1 MINIIATWAMALT
14 YIFLLLFIIVF
25 IPIQLYLEN
34 IKKKKFKS
42 RIIDILKNNH
52 NNLDLNDI
60 KQMTEAVNLNN
71 FAARKIIK
79 QLYYTDELNLNLV
92 RQLQKKEIQQEE
104 PFDGCSDELKPTLIG
119 INELLETH
127 GSESQKHLLTP
138 IISEL
143 KELNQIKHD
152 HKKMKTQSYIAYIIA
167 IISFFIGS
175 ISFYYT
181 ITAPSGKEIA
191 NTVVE
196 QLKANQN
203 QQ

>member
-42 RIIDILKNNH
+42 RIIDILNNH

-92 RQLQKKEIQQEE
+92 RQLQKEIQQEE

-119 INELLETH
+119 INELLEIH

-203 QQ
+203 Q

>member
-92 RQLQKKEIQQEE
+92 RQLQKEIQQEE

-119 INELLETH
+119 INELSETH

>member
-92 RQLQKKEIQQEE
+92 RQLQKEIQQEE

-119 INELLETH
+119 INELLEIHARTL
-127 GSESQKHLLTP
+127 SCPNNS
-138 IISEL
+138 
-143 KELNQIKHD
+143 
-152 HKKMKTQSYIAYIIA
+152 
-167 IISFFIGS
+167 
-175 ISFYYT
+175 
-181 ITAPSGKEIA
+181 
-191 NTVVE
+191 
-196 QLKANQN
+196 
-203 QQ
+203 

>member
-92 RQLQKKEIQQEE
+92 RQLQKEIQQEE

-152 HKKMKTQSYIAYIIA
+152 HKK
-167 IISFFIGS
+167 
-175 ISFYYT
+175 
-181 ITAPSGKEIA
+181 
-191 NTVVE
+191 
-196 QLKANQN
+196 
-203 QQ
+203 

>member
-79 QLYYTDELNLNLV
+79 QLYYTDELNLV
-92 RQLQKKEIQQEE
+92 RQLQKEIQQEE

>member
-79 QLYYTDELNLNLV
+79 QLYYTDELNLV
-92 RQLQKKEIQQEE
+92 RQLQKEIQQEE

-119 INELLETH
+119 INELLEIH

-196 QLKANQN
+196 QLKAN
-203 QQ
+203 

>member
-1 MINIIATWAMALT
+1 MALT
-14 YIFLLLFIIVF
+14 YIFILLFIIVF

-42 RIIDILKNNH
+42 RIIDILKNDH

-60 KQMTEAVNLNN
+60 KQMTEAVSLNN

-79 QLYYTDELNLNLV
+79 QLYYTDELNLV
-92 RQLQKKEIQQEE
+92 RQLQKEIQQEE